1 MGTDRSWP
9 PWGVQRFLRFLYA
22 DSLRSYRFSSI
33 MKLSA
38 VILALAGLS
47 ALVVAAEPRRDSRP
61 NFIVILTDDQDQQM
75 NSLDYM
81 KGVQAHL
88 IQEGTTFPYHYC
100 TVSVCCPSR
109 ANMWTG
115 KAAHNT
121 NVTDLR
127 PPYGLTLDMLH
138 SMELTAHRWVS
149 KIL

>member
-1 MGTDRSWP
+1 
-9 PWGVQRFLRFLYA
+9 
-22 DSLRSYRFSSI
+22 
-33 MKLSA
+33 MKLPA
-38 VILALAGLS
+38 LILALAGFV
-47 ALVVAAEPRRDSRP
+47 ALATAAEPRGDSRP

-75 NSLDYM
+75 NSLKYM
-81 KGVQAHL
+81 KGVQGNL

-127 PPYGLTLDMLH
+127 PPYGLTLGNARSVDLI
-138 SMELTAHRWVS
+138 AHRRIS
-149 KIL
+149 KILRAGLA